1 MTKFVNTPGAG
12 PRRTVSRALVARTL
26 VPRTL
31 APRSLTPRVLAQTKI
46 QTKEA

>member
-12 PRRTVSRALVARTL
+12 PRRTVARPLVARTL
-26 VPRTL
+26 TPRALT
-31 APRSLTPRVLAQTKI
+31 PRSLTPRVQI